1 MKWVTL
7 WKKQLVTLRKDS
19 WPNKIMA
26 NLKDIRDR
34 IKSVRSIQKVTKAMK
49 MVAAAKMR
57 KAQGRMEQA
66 RPYTHR
72 LTEVIHHLLP
82 DVDRELLPLLD
93 IREIQRVG
101 YIVVTSDR
109 GLAGSFNTNVLK
121 KAQQEIDEIGKQNVD
136 LFCIGKKAR
145 DHFKRRDYNIVQS
158 HIEFWNDLDFPH
170 SMKMGEGII
179 SHFINSEVDEIHVVY
194 NEFVNVATQSIQ
206 SERLLPLEYGDEDTM
221 THIDRLYEPSKE
233 KLVRSLIPR
242 HLNIQMWKYLLES
255 YASEQAARMVAMENA
270 TDNAEDMIKDL
281 SLEFNKARQASITK
295 EMLEIVGGA
304 EALK

>member
-1 MKWVTL
+1 M
-7 WKKQLVTLRKDS
+7 DS
-19 WPNKIMA
+19 WPDQIMA

-34 IKSVRSIQKVTKAMK
+34 IKSVKSIQKVTKAMK

-57 KAQGRMEQA
+57 KAQERMEQA

-82 DVDRELLPLLD
+82 DIDRELLPLLD

-121 KAQQEIDEIGKQNVD
+121 KAQQEIDEIGKQKVD
-136 LFCIGKKAR
+136 LFCIGKKAI
-145 DHFKRRDYNIVQS
+145 DHFKRRNYNIVQT

-170 SMKMGEGII
+170 AMKMSEGII
-179 SHFINSEVDEIHVVY
+179 SHFINGEVDEIHVVY
-194 NEFVNVATQSIQ
+194 NEFVNIATQSIQ
-206 SERLLPLEYGDEDTM
+206 SERLLPLEYDDKDRIA
-221 THIDRLYEPSKE
+221 HVDRLYEPSKE

-270 TDNAEDMIKDL
+270 TENAEDMIKDL

-295 EMLEIVGGA
+295 EMLEIVSGA